1 MNSKRYLYT
10 AKITRKLY
18 TVKMPKRSLSKPA
31 DQYHHGD
38 LRRSLIA
45 AALEII
51 EKEGLEALSLRAV
64 ARRANVS
71 HTAPYHHFTNRAELL
86 SAVALEGFD
95 ALREGIAR
103 RTAGIDEPRTALV
116 EGCVGYVLFALA
128 HPSRYRLMFSPE
140 LADPPSEPLRSAST
154 TAFDA
159 LVDAIERCRTAGLA
173 RDVDPRLVARTIWST
188 LHGLSLL
195 LLDGHLRDGKSTR
208 AAGEQTARAVVDT
221 LWGGIRA

>member
-159 LVDAIERCRTAGLA
+159 LVDAIERPDAGLGA
-173 RDVDPRLVARTIWST
+173 TVAIRITLVVADAD
-188 LHGLSLL
+188 L
-195 LLDGHLRDGKSTR
+195 
-208 AAGEQTARAVVDT
+208 AVAVVDAASSGDVT
-221 LWGGIRA
+221 LIAATALPASDGAGR